1 MPVTY
6 ENRQKLKA
14 ELEEIAQKVYQL
26 KAREFAEAGDDIK
39 NAERVLMLR
48 AVDEKWMDHIDAMDQ
63 LRRGIGLRSYGQ
75 VDPVVAFQKEGFDM
89 FEEMIENIGR
99 ATVTMLY
106 HVRPGQKVERKR
118 EEATLRANYQEEG
131 VAHAKKAAV
140 KPRRN
145 DLCPCGSGK
154 KYKNCHGREA

>member
-1 MPVTY
+1 
-6 ENRQKLKA
+6 
-14 ELEEIAQKVYQL
+14 
-26 KAREFAEAGDDIK
+26 
-39 NAERVLMLR
+39 MLLLQ

-75 VDPVVAFQKEGFDM
+75 TDPVVAFQKEGFDM
-89 FEEMIENIGR
+89 FDEMIENIGR

-118 EEATLRANYQEEG
+118 KESVLRANYKEEG
-131 VAHAKKAAV
+131 AAHAKKAAV